1 MGPDGQR
8 SVAGK
13 RVLVLGGG
21 DTAMDCARAAIRD
34 GAADVCI
41 AYRGTPDRLRGNRH
55 ECTAAAA
62 EGVEF
67 RFLHAPLA
75 IEGESAVRAVRFAVG
90 EGESAT
96 VETIACDAV
105 ILAFGQQAAAPG
117 WLEACGV
124 ETEYGAVRVDAHG
137 RTSHPRVF
145 AGGDCAHGPDLIVT
159 AAAAGRRA
167 ARTVLAQGRLRH
179 WRAWR
184 AAPQPLAAMRRAA

>member
-1 MGPDGQR
+1 
-8 SVAGK
+8 
-13 RVLVLGGG
+13 
-21 DTAMDCARAAIRD
+21 MDCARAAVREH
-34 GAADVCI
+34 AAEVAV

-62 EGVEF
+62 EGVGF
-67 RFLHAPLA
+67 RFLHTPLA
-75 IEGESAVRAVRFAVG
+75 IEGEPAVRAVRFAVG
-90 EGESAT
+90 EGDAAT
-96 VETIACDAV
+96 PEVIACDAV

-117 WLEACGV
+117 WLEGCGV
-124 ETEYGAVRVDAHG
+124 ETEDGAVRVDAHG

-167 ARTVLAQGRLRH
+167 ARSVLAQGRLRH

-184 AAPQPLAAMRRAA
+184 YAPQPLAATRRAA